1 MQKEVV
7 VLGIGYVGL
16 PLAITLAK
24 MGHKVTGVDVN
35 PNVVKSLREGNLTI
49 KETHLEKMF
58 NEPVVKKNFSVSEKP
73 CKADVFIIC
82 VQTPM
87 ERASKLPDLT
97 CITSAINSISSFLV
111 KGNLVIIESTIP
123 PLTCKK
129 IIKPLI
135 EEKTG
140 LKVGTE
146 VYLAHCP
153 ERVMPGE
160 TFSELINNNRVIGGI
175 TPKSALLA
183 KEVYSSF
190 VKGDID
196 LTDDVTAEMVKLME
210 NTYRDVNIALANE
223 FSLVAENLGVEGK
236 TAIKLANKHP
246 RVKILSPGIGVGG
259 HCLPKDPWFLI
270 HSDPKN
276 TSIVITAREVNESIP
291 DRVAAK
297 IRKLLKEVSEPK
309 IVALGMSYKP
319 DTDDLRESPAIEIVK
334 KLQEDG
340 YNIQAYDNLIKG
352 HEYSSI
358 KNITKDAD
366 CLIVLVEHTAIK
378 EELNET
384 ENEIKKGMR
393 TPIILR
399 IGATA

>member
-1 MQKEVV
+1 MQKAIV

-16 PLAITLAK
+16 PLAIMLAK
-24 MGHKVTGVDVN
+24 VGHKVRGVDVN
-35 PNVVKSLREGNLTI
+35 PNTVATLQAGKMTI
-49 KETHLEKMF
+49 VEPNLEKMF
-58 NEPVVKKNFSVSEKP
+58 AEEVVKKNFSVSEKP
-73 CKADVFIIC
+73 CKADVFVIC

-87 ERASKLPDLT
+87 ERASKLPDLS
-97 CITSAINSISSFLV
+97 CITSAVNAITPFLA

-129 IIKPLI
+129 VVKPLI

-140 LKVGTE
+140 LEVGKDI
-146 VYLAHCP
+146 YLAHCP

-160 TFSELINNNRVIGGI
+160 TFNELINNNRVIGGV
-175 TPKSALLA
+175 TAKSALLA

-190 VKGDID
+190 VKGEID

-223 FSLVAENLGVEGK
+223 FALVAENLGVDGK
-236 TAIKLANKHP
+236 KAIKFANKHP

-276 TSIVITAREVNESIP
+276 TSIVITAREVNESMP

-297 IRKLLKEVSEPK
+297 IRKLVKEINEPK
-309 IVALGMSYKP
+309 IVALGMAYKP
-319 DTDDLRESPAIEIVK
+319 DTDDLRESPAVEIVK

-352 HEYSSI
+352 HEFSSI
-358 KNITKDAD
+358 KNIAKNAD

-378 EELNET
+378 EELDKSEA
-384 ENEIKKGMR
+384 EIKKGMR
-393 TPIILR
+393 TPNILR
-399 IGATA
+399 IAATA